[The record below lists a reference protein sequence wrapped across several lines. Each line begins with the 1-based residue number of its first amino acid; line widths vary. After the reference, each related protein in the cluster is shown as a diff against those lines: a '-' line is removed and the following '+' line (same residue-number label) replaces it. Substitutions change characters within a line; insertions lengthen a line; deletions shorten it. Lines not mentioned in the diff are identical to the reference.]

1 MESNPRGA
9 ISQMEQQSQ
18 RRTPRFPFSAS
29 AEVTRLDTGA
39 TESTRVNELS
49 LYGCYLDIKAPL
61 PRGARVNIKI
71 HSGGQ
76 FFEAPASVVYS
87 QPTLGMGLAFRD
99 VKPVFLA
106 VLQKWLRQA
115 LDKQNAPPPA
125 IDDFGA
131 DAES

>member
-1 MESNPRGA
+1 MGA
-9 ISQMEQQSQ
+9 ISQMEQQPQ

-39 TESTRVNELS
+39 TESTKVNELS
-49 LYGCYLDIKAPL
+49 LYGCYLDTRAPL
-61 PRGARVNIKI
+61 ARGAKVNIKI

-87 QPTLGMGLAFRD
+87 QPTLGMGLAFPD
-99 VKPVFLA
+99 VKPDYLA

-125 IDDFGA
+125 IDDFGT
-131 DAES
+131 DPET

>member
-1 MESNPRGA
+1 MDA
-9 ISQMEQQSQ
+9 ISYMEQQPQ

-29 AEVTRLDTGA
+29 AEITRLDTSA
-39 TESTRVNELS
+39 TESAHVNELS
-49 LYGCYLDIKAPL
+49 LYGCYLDSRLPL
-61 PRGARVNIKI
+61 PRGTRVIVKI
-71 HSGGQ
+71 LSGGQ

-125 IDDFGA
+125 IDDFEN
-131 DAES
+131 DPEL

>member
-1 MESNPRGA
+1 MGA
-9 ISQMEQQSQ
+9 LSHMEQQPQ
-18 RRTPRFPFSAS
+18 RRTPRFPFSAA

-39 TESTRVNELS
+39 TESTQVNELS
-49 LYGCYLDIKAPL
+49 LYGCYLDTKAPL
-61 PRGARVNIKI
+61 PRGATVSIRI

-115 LDKQNAPPPA
+115 LSKQNAPPPA
-125 IDDFGA
+125 IDDFEN
-131 DAES
+131 DPEL

>member
-1 MESNPRGA
+1 
-9 ISQMEQQSQ
+9 
-18 RRTPRFPFSAS
+18 
-29 AEVTRLDTGA
+29 
-39 TESTRVNELS
+39 
-49 LYGCYLDIKAPL
+49 
-61 PRGARVNIKI
+61 
-71 HSGGQ
+71 
-76 FFEAPASVVYS
+76 
-87 QPTLGMGLAFRD
+87 MGLAFRD

>member
-1 MESNPRGA
+1 MGA
-9 ISQMEQQSQ
+9 ISKMEQQPQ

-39 TESTRVNELS
+39 TEPTQVNELS
-49 LYGCYLDIKAPL
+49 LYGCYLDTKAPL
-61 PRGARVNIKI
+61 PRGAKVNIRI

-99 VKPVFLA
+99 LKPAFLA

-115 LDKQNAPPPA
+115 LDKQNAPPPS
-125 IDDFGA
+125 IDDF
-131 DAES
+131 ESDPES

>member
-1 MESNPRGA
+1 MGA

-39 TESTRVNELS
+39 TESTQVNELS
-49 LYGCYLDIKAPL
+49 LYGCYLDTKAPL
-61 PRGARVNIKI
+61 PRAARVNIKI

-87 QPTLGMGLAFRD
+87 QPALGMGLAFRD